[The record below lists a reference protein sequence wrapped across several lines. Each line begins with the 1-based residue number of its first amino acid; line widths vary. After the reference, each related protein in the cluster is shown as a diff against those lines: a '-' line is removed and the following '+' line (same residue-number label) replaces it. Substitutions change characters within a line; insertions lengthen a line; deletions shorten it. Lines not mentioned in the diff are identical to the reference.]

1 LIGPSQGIYSLQLED
16 MGIFIRDEPLDLE
29 LPAVPFIDQKNLKK
43 KPSGI
48 SSVRNLTLSS
58 PSLP

>member
-1 LIGPSQGIYSLQLED
+1 
-16 MGIFIRDEPLDLE
+16 MGIFVRDEPLDLE
-29 LPAVPFIDQKNLKK
+29 LPDVPFIGQKNLKK
-43 KPSGI
+43 KSSGR

>member
-1 LIGPSQGIYSLQLED
+1 LIGPAQGIYSLQLED
-16 MGIFIRDEPLDLE
+16 MGIFIRNEPLDLE
-29 LPAVPFIDQKNLKK
+29 LPDVPFISQKNLKK
-43 KPSGI
+43 KPSGR